1 MLLSLKI
8 LIQNL
13 TDSRSPPFLSAKV
26 KDTNN
31 SRNPSPTPSSE
42 LSSLSSDSEYEDLV
56 ENQPTAQPSD
66 GQLITSNQWVPIAT
80 SGASSNTKKNR
91 KNYLLTFP
99 SLNFLLRFIKDKTI
113 YLLTAT
119 FPKKLFYTM
128 GAHLRNGRNISEEQ
142 QRRELEL
149 QSRYPISPAAAERIR
164 RIRAQS
170 AASTRLREDILQAG
184 SDRLESGSIP
194 QRCEH
199 VGDLTSAS
207 IQRFDPSASSYRQA
221 SVEPLPVYGTAVNP
235 YPDHREQTDEPRRD
249 SDERRDSSR
258 DPSDDDGRRRIRSP
272 FRNRQVYAGPPMA
285 PVRTSQASG
294 ERTLDEN
301 GYQSSHLDARV
312 TDQPRRS
319 RGDDQ
324 TQRGMVSSRRV
335 DLPQDFTSRSYES
348 NHPDAS
354 TKPSRADG
362 SVDPSHPYGN
372 PHTSVQPHQFQRG
385 NNPTNNPSRAPR
397 TRRQTPDITFLGRT
411 HSVTREPLLPPHPPQ
426 IQPPTLHQ
434 VYQEQPVIIRPAMH
448 PQTYANPAYQPPIN
462 QQPYYPQHPHPYAPH
477 PQPHGQGCGRG
488 WRRTDPT
495 MRMVRMGASFER
507 VERALGRMNRIRGR
521 GRGGRNPPY
530 PQYQNQAHPQ

>member
-1 MLLSLKI
+1 
-8 LIQNL
+8 
-13 TDSRSPPFLSAKV
+13 
-26 KDTNN
+26 
-31 SRNPSPTPSSE
+31 
-42 LSSLSSDSEYEDLV
+42 
-56 ENQPTAQPSD
+56 
-66 GQLITSNQWVPIAT
+66 
-80 SGASSNTKKNR
+80 
-91 KNYLLTFP
+91 
-99 SLNFLLRFIKDKTI
+99 
-113 YLLTAT
+113 
-119 FPKKLFYTM
+119 M

-235 YPDHREQTDEPRRD
+235 YPDHREQTD
-249 SDERRDSSR
+249 
-258 DPSDDDGRRRIRSP
+258 DP
-272 FRNRQVYAGPPMA
+272 
-285 PVRTSQASG
+285 
-294 ERTLDEN
+294 
-301 GYQSSHLDARV
+301 RV
-312 TDQPRRS
+312 T
-319 RGDDQ
+319 Q
-324 TQRGMVSSRRV
+324 TNAETHQETPVTTTEEEEYVPPSETAKSMLDHQWLLFERARQAGNEPLMRTAINQAISTQELLTSLVGHEEMIRLSVGWSAQEELTFLETSRREATNRTTPMPV
-335 DLPQDFTSRSYES
+335 QSQVVPMEVLTPHIPT
-348 NHPDAS
+348 A
-354 TKPSRADG
+354 
-362 SVDPSHPYGN
+362 N

-397 TRRQTPDITFLGRT
+397 TRRQTPDITFLGCT

-477 PQPHGQGCGRG
+477 PQPHGQGRGRG
-488 WRRTDPT
+488 WRRTDPS